1 MKELKKK
8 RTKQLAMWTLFWTL
22 SMALGTFGPKYLWDN
37 NTLLTILGIII
48 SFALGIGMIL
58 ANRRIV
64 IEGDEL
70 EKKIQLESMGLTL
83 GLTVVV
89 GLSYSMLYTTKL
101 LTGHAEIAFLVI
113 FVGLTYFISS
123 VINTKKYR

>member
-1 MKELKKK
+1 MKELRKK
-8 RTKQLAMWTLFWTL
+8 RTKQLAVWTLLWTL
-22 SMALGTFGPKYLWDN
+22 SMALGTFGPKYIWDN
-37 NTLLTILGIII
+37 NNLLTILGIAL

-64 IEGDEL
+64 VEGDEL
-70 EKKIQLESMGLTL
+70 ERTIQLESMGITL
-83 GLTVVV
+83 GLAVVV

-101 LTGHAEIAFLVI
+101 LSGHAEIANLVI
-113 FVGLTYFISS
+113 FIGLTYLVSS

>member
-1 MKELKKK
+1 MKELRKK
-8 RTKQLAMWTLFWTL
+8 RTKQLAVWTLLWTL
-22 SMALGTFGPKYLWDN
+22 SMALGTFGPKYIWDN
-37 NTLLTILGIII
+37 NNLLTILGIAL

-64 IEGDEL
+64 VEGDEL
-70 EKKIQLESMGLTL
+70 ERTIQLESMGITL
-83 GLTVVV
+83 GLAVVA

-101 LTGHAEIAFLVI
+101 LSGHAEIANLVI
-113 FVGLTYFISS
+113 FIGLTYLVSS

>member
-1 MKELKKK
+1 
-8 RTKQLAMWTLFWTL
+8 
-22 SMALGTFGPKYLWDN
+22 MALGTFGPKFLWDN
-37 NTLLTILGIII
+37 NTLLTILGIIL

-83 GLTVVV
+83 GLAIVV

-101 LTGHAEIAFLVI
+101 LTGHAEIANLVI
-113 FVGLTYFISS
+113 FIGLTYLISS
-123 VINTKKYR
+123 VINTKKYRWKTG